1 MCNYIK
7 LIGLSPLKYSSDP
20 YFNPIHAFLILFYV
34 IFETLGPNIFQ
45 MVCDFSFLF
54 CNIFKYERIVNIFLK
69 LKTIWLYMITR
80 EWHYLLC
87 TTEGYLS
94 KFIDALSIS
103 LKTLT
108 YKTFESQIV
117 KTNMCSYHQWG
128 DQTFV
133 SAFFSYFQINC
144 FLHIFCNITN

>member
-1 MCNYIK
+1 MTHILTPYMHFLYCFMLFLK
-7 LIGLSPLKYSSDP
+7 LWDQIFFSWP
-20 YFNPIHAFLILFYV
+20 V
-34 IFETLGPNIFQ
+34 IFHF
-45 MVCDFSFLF
+45 CF

-108 YKTFESQIV
+108 YKTFESQIL

-133 SAFFSYFQINC
+133 SAFFW
-144 FLHIFCNITN
+144 HIFCNITN